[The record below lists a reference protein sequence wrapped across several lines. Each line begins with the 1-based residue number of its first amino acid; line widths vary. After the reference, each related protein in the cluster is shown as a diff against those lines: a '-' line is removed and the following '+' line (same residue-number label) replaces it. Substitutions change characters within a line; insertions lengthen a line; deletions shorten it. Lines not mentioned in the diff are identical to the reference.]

1 MEIIVMET
9 ELEVN
14 GVQRWISWKVMLI
27 LYMSLLIV
35 VVVVDVMELM
45 EVPVLIVIK
54 EAIVSVIDG
63 DMVEDSEETMLH
75 PQDSVN
81 PMDLDNT
88 LILIKSL
95 LILLILDQMENYQLL

>member
-1 MEIIVMET
+1 MET